1 MHLVLF
7 QMMESEI
14 YLNQI
19 KMEKSMKEINVAVTG
34 GAGQIA
40 YSLLPRLVSGETF
53 GPDIKVNLRLIEI
66 PQVVDKL
73 QGTIME
79 LIDCGFDQTGELTAT
94 SDIRE
99 GVKDADWVL
108 LVGSIPRGIV
118 IDGKKIEERSDLLK
132 INGGIFTD
140 QGAAIGQV
148 AKPDAKILVV
158 GNPANTNALIGMNSA
173 KNPSQQ
179 WFAMTALDAN
189 RAKAQLAEKAGTSIS
204 SVKNM
209 IIWGNHSPTMYPDP
223 YNATI
228 NGVSAAE
235 TINDDQWLAEEYLP
249 LVQQRGKAVID
260 ARGASSAASAA
271 NAAIDTVKAVMNP
284 TPDGDC
290 FSAAI
295 ASDGSYGVPQGLIFG
310 FPLRTSA
317 NGEVEIIQGI
327 ELNEFAQSKIAITTQ
342 ELESEREAVAD
353 LID

>member
-1 MHLVLF
+1 
-7 QMMESEI
+7 MEKEI
-14 YLNQI
+14 YLNQFNKEI
-19 KMEKSMKEINVAVTG
+19 KMKEINVAVTG

-53 GPDIKVNLRLIEI
+53 GQDTKVNLRLIEI

-79 LIDCGFDQTGELTAT
+79 LIDCGFDQTGELLAT

-140 QGAAIGQV
+140 QGSAIGEL

-158 GNPANTNALIGMNSA
+158 GNPANTNALIGMNKA
-173 KNPSQQ
+173 NNPSQQ

-189 RAKAQLAEKAGTSIS
+189 RAKAQLAEKANVEIS

-209 IIWGNHSPTMYPDP
+209 VIWGNHSPTMYPDP

-228 NGVSAAE
+228 NGQSAAE
-235 TINDDQWLAEEYLP
+235 VINDGSWLEDDYLP

-271 NAAIDTVKAVMNP
+271 NAAIDTIKSVINP
-284 TPDGDC
+284 TEDGDC

-295 ASDGSYGVPQGLIFG
+295 ASDGSYDVPEGLIFG
-310 FPLRTSA
+310 FPLRTTQE
-317 NGEVEIIQGI
+317 GTVEIIQGV
-327 ELNEFAQSKIAITTQ
+327 ELNDFAQAKIKVTTD
-342 ELESEREAVAD
+342 ELQSEREAVED
-353 LID
+353 LIS

>member
-1 MHLVLF
+1 
-7 QMMESEI
+7 
-14 YLNQI
+14 
-19 KMEKSMKEINVAVTG
+19 MKEINVAVTG

-40 YSLLPRLVSGETF
+40 YSLLPRLISGETF
-53 GPDIKVNLRLIEI
+53 GPDVKVNLRLIEI

-79 LIDCGFDQTGELTAT
+79 LMDCGFDQTGDLVAT

-140 QGAAIGQV
+140 QGQAIGEL
-148 AKPDAKILVV
+148 AKSDAKILVV

-173 KNPSQQ
+173 NNPNQQ

-189 RAKAQLAEKAGTSIS
+189 RAKAQLAEKAGVEIS
-204 SVKNM
+204 SLKNM

-223 YNATI
+223 HNATI
-228 NGVSAAE
+228 NGKSAAE
-235 TINDDQWLAEEYLP
+235 VIGDEEWLEENYLP

-271 NAAIDTVKAVMNP
+271 NAAIDTVKSVENS
-284 TPDGDC
+284 TNEGDC
-290 FSAAI
+290 FSAAVV
-295 ASDGSYGVPQGLIFG
+295 SDGSYGVPEGLIFG
-310 FPLRTSA
+310 FPLRTTES
-317 NGEVEIIQGI
+317 GKVEIIQGV
-327 ELNEFAQSKIAITTQ
+327 ELNDFAKSKIKITTE
-342 ELESEREAVAD
+342 ELVTEREAVLD
-353 LID
+353 LIG

>member
-1 MHLVLF
+1 
-7 QMMESEI
+7 
-14 YLNQI
+14 
-19 KMEKSMKEINVAVTG
+19 MKEINVAVTG

-53 GPDIKVNLRLIEI
+53 GPDTRVNLRLIEI
-66 PQVVDKL
+66 PQVVYKL

-79 LIDCGFDQTGELTAT
+79 LVDCGFDQTGELTAT

-140 QGAAIGQV
+140 QGSAIGEL
-148 AKPDAKILVV
+148 AKSDAKILVV

-173 KNPSQQ
+173 NNPSQQ

-189 RAKAQLAEKAGTSIS
+189 RAKAQLAEKAGVNIS
-204 SVKNM
+204 SLKNM

-228 NGVSAAE
+228 NGTSAAE
-235 TINDDQWLAEEYLP
+235 VINDSKWLEDDYLP

-271 NAAIDTVKAVMNP
+271 NAAIDTVKSVINP
-284 TPDGDC
+284 TDEGDC
-290 FSAAI
+290 FSAAVV
-295 ASDGSYGVPQGLIFG
+295 SDGSYGVPEGLIFG
-310 FPLRTSA
+310 FPLRTTSD
-317 NGEVEIIQGI
+317 GDVEIIQGI
-327 ELNEFAQSKIAITTQ
+327 ELNSFANSKIQITTE
-342 ELESEREAVAD
+342 ELESEREAIVD
-353 LID
+353 LIS

>member
-1 MHLVLF
+1 
-7 QMMESEI
+7 
-14 YLNQI
+14 
-19 KMEKSMKEINVAVTG
+19 MKEINVAVTG

-53 GPDIKVNLRLIEI
+53 GSDTKVNLRLIEI

-79 LIDCGFDQTGELTAT
+79 LIDCGFEQTGKLIAT
-94 SDIRE
+94 SDIKE

-140 QGAAIGQV
+140 QGAAIGEL
-148 AKPDAKILVV
+148 AKSDAKVLVV
-158 GNPANTNALIGMNSA
+158 GNPANTNALIGMNKANNS
-173 KNPSQQ
+173 SQQ

-189 RAKAQLAEKAGTSIS
+189 RAKAQLAEKASVEIS
-204 SVKNM
+204 SLKNM
-209 IIWGNHSPTMYPDP
+209 VIWGNHSPTMYPDP

-228 NGVSAAE
+228 DGQSAAE
-235 TINDDQWLAEEYLP
+235 VINDSRWLEDDYLP

-271 NAAIDTVKAVMNP
+271 NAAIDTVKSVINP
-284 TPDGDC
+284 TEEGDC
-290 FSAAI
+290 FSAAVV
-295 ASDGSYGVPQGLIFG
+295 SDGSYGVPEGLIFG
-310 FPLRTSA
+310 FPLQTTKE
-317 NGEVEIIQGI
+317 GKVEIIQGI
-327 ELNEFAQSKIAITTQ
+327 ELNDFAKAKIKITTE
-342 ELESEREAVAD
+342 ELESERQAA
-353 LID
+353 

>member
-1 MHLVLF
+1 
-7 QMMESEI
+7 
-14 YLNQI
+14 
-19 KMEKSMKEINVAVTG
+19 MKEINVAVTG

-40 YSLLPRLVSGETF
+40 YSLLPRLVSGETI
-53 GPDIKVNLRLIEI
+53 GSDTKVNLRLIEI

-79 LIDCGFDQTGELTAT
+79 LIDCGFEQTGELTAT

-140 QGAAIGQV
+140 QGAAIGDLS
-148 AKPDAKILVV
+148 KPDAKILVV

-173 KNPSQQ
+173 NNAGQQ

-189 RAKAQLAEKAGTSIS
+189 RAKAQLAEKAKVEIS
-204 SVKNM
+204 SLKNM

-228 NGVSAAE
+228 DGTSAAE
-235 TINDDQWLAEEYLP
+235 VINDINWLEDDYLP

-271 NAAIDTVKAVMNP
+271 NAAIDTVKSVINP
-284 TPDGDC
+284 TQEGDC
-290 FSAAI
+290 FSAAVV
-295 ASDGSYGVPQGLIFG
+295 SDGSYGVPEGLIFG
-310 FPLRTSA
+310 FPLRTNQSGA
-317 NGEVEIIQGI
+317 VEIVQGI
-327 ELNEFAQSKIAITTQ
+327 EINDFAKSKIQITTE

-353 LID
+353 LIS

>member
-1 MHLVLF
+1 
-7 QMMESEI
+7 
-14 YLNQI
+14 
-19 KMEKSMKEINVAVTG
+19 MKEINVAVTG

-53 GPDIKVNLRLIEI
+53 GSDTKVNLRLIEI

-79 LIDCGFDQTGELTAT
+79 LIDCGFEQTGKLLAT
-94 SDIRE
+94 SDIKE

-140 QGAAIGQV
+140 QGAAIGELAQS
-148 AKPDAKILVV
+148 DAKVLVV
-158 GNPANTNALIGMNSA
+158 GNPANTNALIGMNKANNS
-173 KNPSQQ
+173 SQQ

-189 RAKAQLAEKAGTSIS
+189 RAKAQLAEKAGVEIS
-204 SVKNM
+204 SLKNM
-209 IIWGNHSPTMYPDP
+209 VIWGNHSPTMYPDP

-228 NGVSAAE
+228 DGQSAAE
-235 TINDDQWLAEEYLP
+235 VINDSRWLEDDYLP

-271 NAAIDTVKAVMNP
+271 NAAIDTVKSVINP
-284 TPDGDC
+284 TEEGDC
-290 FSAAI
+290 FSAAVV
-295 ASDGSYGVPQGLIFG
+295 SDGSYGVPEGLIFG
-310 FPLRTSA
+310 FPLQTTQE
-317 NGEVEIIQGI
+317 GKVEIIQGI
-327 ELNEFAQSKIAITTQ
+327 ELNDFAKAKIKITTE
-342 ELESEREAVAD
+342 ELESERQAVAD
-353 LID
+353 LIS

>member
-1 MHLVLF
+1 
-7 QMMESEI
+7 
-14 YLNQI
+14 
-19 KMEKSMKEINVAVTG
+19 MKEINVAVTG

-53 GPDIKVNLRLIEI
+53 GSDTKVNLRLIEI

-79 LIDCGFDQTGELTAT
+79 LIDCGFEQTGELTAT

-140 QGAAIGQV
+140 QGAAIGDLS
-148 AKPDAKILVV
+148 KPDAKILVV

-173 KNPSQQ
+173 NNAGQQ

-189 RAKAQLAEKAGTSIS
+189 RAKAQLAEKAKVEIS
-204 SVKNM
+204 SLKNM

-228 NGVSAAE
+228 NGTSAAE
-235 TINDDQWLAEEYLP
+235 VINDISWLEDDYLP

-271 NAAIDTVKAVMNP
+271 NAAIDTVKSVINP
-284 TPDGDC
+284 TQEGDC
-290 FSAAI
+290 FSAAVV
-295 ASDGSYGVPQGLIFG
+295 SDGSYGVPEGLIFG
-310 FPLRTSA
+310 FPLRTNQS
-317 NGEVEIIQGI
+317 GEVEIVQGI
-327 ELNEFAQSKIAITTQ
+327 EINDFAKSKIQITTE
-342 ELESEREAVAD
+342 ELESEKEAVAD
-353 LID
+353 LIS